1 MLIQFSLTNYRNF
14 KNTAVLDLSEAKITE
29 FPEHL
34 YHSDD
39 NMGILPMTA
48 IYGPNGSGK
57 SNFLKGLWD
66 LRNLILDAPSV
77 KNLHPCFCFDPESKK
92 NPVEFDILFRID
104 TREYEYQLKLT
115 DKIVL
120 EENLFGRNLTDNT
133 FDVLIDRD
141 SDGVFL
147 CEAWEQTDVSKLDD
161 NVPLLYFLGVS
172 KNELEITSII
182 RFFRNI
188 VFFSGHQIKREL
200 LDTVIK
206 SRTLKS
212 RLLSHLPA
220 LDLDI
225 TNIRLSGEN
234 IILTHSYQNHH
245 VDLNWEDESAGTR
258 QLLSLLA
265 CIIHAM
271 ENHTLILADD
281 PETHLHPKAVN
292 YLYRLF
298 TAPKTESEGAQ
309 LITVTHE
316 NSNMN
321 NSLFRRDELWLVSKN
336 EEGASSLY
344 TLALFLKE
352 NGEKVRKD
360 ETYFKQYLE
369 GRYGAIPT
377 ITLTRKQL

>member
-34 YHSDD
+34 YYASDD
-39 NMGILPMTA
+39 MGILPMAA

-66 LRNLILDAPSV
+66 LRKLILDAPSV
-77 KNLHPCFCFDPESKK
+77 KDFYPCFCFDPENRK
-92 NPVEFDILFRID
+92 NPVEFDILFRMD
-104 TREYEYQLKLT
+104 TREYEYQLKIK
-115 DKIVL
+115 DSIVT
-120 EENLFGRNLTDNT
+120 EENLFGRDLTDSS

-147 CEAWEQTDVSKLDD
+147 CDAWEQTDVSQLEE
-161 NVPLLYFLGVS
+161 NIPLLYYLGIS
-172 KNELEITSII
+172 RNDGEITSII
-182 RFFRNI
+182 HFFKNMI
-188 VFFSGHQIKREL
+188 FFSGHRIKQEIL
-200 LDTVIK
+200 TSVIK

-234 IILTHSYQNHH
+234 IILTHSYQNHLA
-245 VDLNWEDESAGTR
+245 DFNWDEESTGIR

-265 CIIHAM
+265 CIIQAM
-271 ENHTLILADD
+271 ENQALILADD
-281 PETHLHPKAVN
+281 PEIHLHPKAVT
-292 YLYRLF
+292 YLYRMLS
-298 TAPKTESEGAQ
+298 APKDEAEGAQ
-309 LITVTHE
+309 LIAATHE

-321 NSLFRRDELWLVSKN
+321 NSVFRRDELWLISKD
-336 EEGASSLY
+336 EDGASSFY

-377 ITLTRKQL
+377 ITLP